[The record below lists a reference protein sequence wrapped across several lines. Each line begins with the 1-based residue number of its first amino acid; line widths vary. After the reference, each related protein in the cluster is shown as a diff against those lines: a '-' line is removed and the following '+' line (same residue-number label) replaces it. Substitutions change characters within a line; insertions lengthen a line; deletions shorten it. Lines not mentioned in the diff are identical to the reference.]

1 MHYFYLV
8 KVNAESA
15 DEARQEAA
23 QALDMHS
30 FAAEAGYFGNSK
42 ADWYV
47 VGGRWSGVLGKTTEA
62 EQEKRDAYKQDGYP
76 DDAQPLTAELIKYLK
91 AESYG
96 DVEIFDAD
104 EAQEF
109 TVDDQEEVDEPGT
122 YLVAIDYHN

>member
-62 EQEKRDAYKQDGYP
+62 E
-76 DDAQPLTAELIKYLK
+76 LTAELIKYLK